1 MVVPWWS
8 CLVVDDN
15 GRLHPHHPH
24 SPDAVP
30 ASGRTRAVA
39 LATLCLCALTAG
51 VDMTITNVALPFIGR
66 SLDAPID
73 ELQWT
78 VDAYNIV
85 LAGLLVLGG
94 ALADR
99 YGRRRI
105 FLISYALFGIA
116 SVCAALSPTAE
127 ALIGSRALMG
137 VGAAGV
143 TAPALAIVASM
154 YPPNERGRAI
164 GAFVVFGASGLAIG
178 PIAGGFL
185 LDHFWWGSVFL
196 VNVPVV
202 VAGVL
207 VGARTIPES
216 RAAVPVGGRPPLDV
230 PGALLSF
237 IGLAAL
243 LFGVIEG
250 PARGWSAPAVL
261 VGLVGGVVLLAAF
274 VRRELRVPAPLFDVR
289 ILARPAVAIGSATL
303 FVAYVLFNS
312 FLFLT
317 PQYFQDSRSESI
329 VAVGL
334 LLVPFAIVFGASSL
348 RAQTLLQRL
357 GARVTIPAGLALTAI
372 SAAFVATTLGGSLWS
387 TVAGTVALALGLS
400 LLIAPPSTVVMNALP
415 PAKAGDGSSM
425 NFVSR
430 FVGASIGIAIVGS
443 ILATVYAN
451 DIDASLASL
460 SSAQA
465 DKAQGS
471 VQGALEV
478 ADTLGSTSGDTLAS
492 AARDAFDRGA
502 SAAYVT
508 VAVLAAFAAVV
519 AWFVLGRSVAAP
531 TGGDTLA
538 SGDGPTAEPS
548 TADTTPGTTARTR
561 SP

>member
-1 MVVPWWS
+1 
-8 CLVVDDN
+8 VDDL

-24 SPDAVP
+24 DPDVVP
-30 ASGRTRAVA
+30 ASSRARTIA

-66 SLDAPID
+66 SLDAPTN

-85 LAGLLVLGG
+85 MAGLLVLGG

-99 YGRRRI
+99 HGRRRI
-105 FLISYALFGIA
+105 FLASYALFGIA
-116 SVCAALSPTAE
+116 SLCAAFSPTAE
-127 ALIGSRALMG
+127 ALIASRALMG
-137 VGAAGV
+137 VGAAGL
-143 TAPALAIVASM
+143 TAPALAIIASM
-154 YPPNERGRAI
+154 YPPDDRGPAI
-164 GAFVVFGASGLAIG
+164 GMFVVFGASGLAVG

-207 VGARTIPES
+207 IGARTIPES
-216 RAAVPVGGRPPLDV
+216 RAAVPAGGRPRLDV
-230 PGALLSF
+230 PGALLSV

-250 PARGWSAPAVL
+250 PGRGWSAPAVL
-261 VGLVGGVVLLAAF
+261 VGLVGGGVLLAAF

-289 ILARPAVAIGSATL
+289 ILARPAVAIGSTTL

-334 LLVPFAIVFGASSL
+334 LLVPFAIVFGISSL
-348 RAQTLLQRL
+348 QAHTLLERL
-357 GARVTIPAGLALTAI
+357 GARVTIPCGLALTAI
-372 SAAFVATTLGGSLWS
+372 AAAFIATTLGGSLWS
-387 TVAGTVALALGLS
+387 TVVGTVALGVGLS

-415 PAKAGDGSSM
+415 PAKAGDGSSI

-451 DIDASLASL
+451 DVDTSLTSL
-460 SSAQA
+460 SAAEA

-478 ADTLGSTSGDTLAS
+478 ADTLGSTTGDTLAN

-502 SAAYVT
+502 TAAYLT
-508 VAVLAAFAAVV
+508 AAVLAAIAAIA
-519 AWFVLGRSVAAP
+519 AWFVLGRPVAASAAGDTP
-531 TGGDTLA
+531 ETGGA
-538 SGDGPTAEPS
+538 GTAARAERATEP
-548 TADTTPGTTARTR
+548 AAEHARARTQ
-561 SP
+561 PP